1 MPRQQRQTSGTG
13 IYHVMLRGINHQ
25 DIFESREDYWKF
37 LRLLRLQTFP
47 EDNQGHPLPP
57 HCIIYAYCLM
67 PNHVHLLIR
76 ELDEGISAPVSSISI
91 AYAQYFNKRY
101 SHSGH
106 LFQDRFKSEPV
117 NDMEYFA
124 TLLRYIHQNPIA
136 AGIVTDIRKYPWTSW
151 CEYQPDMK
159 CILPVCTTQH
169 VLARLSL
176 EELTGLANKLL
187 PKSLKILDF
196 DNETAVRVSD
206 DKVRDF
212 LMAACGV
219 TNIVDIQHYPKTKR
233 NDIIRRL
240 RDYGASIRQ
249 ITRLTGISEG
259 IIRNIK

>member
-37 LRLLRLQTFP
+37 LRLLRLQAFP

-76 ELDEGISAPVSSISI
+76 ELDEGISAPISSISI

-136 AGIVTDIRKYPWTSW
+136 AGIVTEVRQYPWTSW

-169 VLARLSL
+169 VLARLTL
-176 EELTGLANKLL
+176 EELTGLVNELL

-196 DNETAVRVSD
+196 DNETAIRVSD
-206 DKVRDF
+206 DKVREF
-212 LMAACGV
+212 LMTACCV
-219 TNIVDIQHYPKTKR
+219 KHCRHSALPQDHQKRHHQTTERLWCQHPP
-233 NDIIRRL
+233 NHSSDWH
-240 RDYGASIRQ
+240 Q
-249 ITRLTGISEG
+249 
-259 IIRNIK
+259 